1 MKIALIGYGK
11 MGKAIEK
18 IALERGHTIDAIV
31 NSSNTIDEVDM
42 LNCDVAIE
50 FSTPELATK
59 HIIHCFNKQI
69 PIVVG
74 TTAWHHEL
82 ESIKTICGEENG
94 SMIYAPNFS
103 LGVNIFFELN
113 KRLAELMSGNTDYSA
128 EVIEVHHL
136 QKLDSPSGTA
146 IELAKGIIAYN
157 ETYNDWKSGDGI
169 KPEVSDAILPIT
181 AIREPEVPGTHTVI
195 YQSEIDSILMTHQAH
210 SRKGF
215 ALGAV
220 VAAEWIFGK
229 KGVFTMSNVLNS

>member
-11 MGKAIEK
+11 MGKAIEQ
-18 IALERGHTIDAIV
+18 IAQERGHSIDAIV
-31 NSSNTIDEVDM
+31 NSSNSIDFVD
-42 LNCDVAIE
+42 LSNCDVAIE

-59 HIIHCFNKQI
+59 HIVNCFNTKI

-74 TTAWHHEL
+74 TTGWLHEL
-82 ESIKTICGEENG
+82 DSIKTICGEVDG
-94 SMIYAPNFS
+94 SLIYAPNFS

-113 KRLAELMSGNTDYSA
+113 KRLAELMSGNLDYQA
-128 EVIEVHHL
+128 EVVEVHHL

-146 IELAKGIIAYN
+146 IELANEIISYN
-157 ETYNDWKSGDGI
+157 KTYTDWKSSNGI
-169 KPEVSDAILPIT
+169 KPEVSSSILPIT
-181 AIREPEVPGTHTVI
+181 AIREPEVPGTHTVM

-210 SRKGF
+210 NRKGF

-220 VAAEWIFGK
+220 VAAEWIIGK

>member
-1 MKIALIGYGK
+1 MKITLIGYGK

-18 IALERGHTIDAIV
+18 IALERGHSIAVIV
-31 NSSNTIDEVDM
+31 NSSNSIDLID
-42 LNCDVAIE
+42 LSNCDVAIE

-59 HIIHCFNKQI
+59 HIVHCFNHQI

-74 TTAWHHEL
+74 TTGWHHEL
-82 ESIKTICGEENG
+82 ESIKTICGKVDG
-94 SMIYAPNFS
+94 SLIYAPNFS

-113 KRLAELMSGNTDYSA
+113 KRLAELMSGNIDYQA
-128 EVIEVHHL
+128 EVVEVHHL

-146 IELAKGIIAYN
+146 IELANEIISYN
-157 ETYNDWKSGDGI
+157 KTYTDWKSSNGM
-169 KPEVSDAILPIT
+169 KLEVSSSILPIT
-181 AIREPEVPGTHTVI
+181 AIREPDVPGTHTVM

-210 SRKGF
+210 NRKGF

>member
-1 MKIALIGYGK
+1 MKIGLIGYGK

-18 IALERGHTIDAIV
+18 IALERGHSIEAIV
-31 NSSNTIDEVDM
+31 NSSNPVDKAD
-42 LNCDVAIE
+42 LSNCDIAIE
-50 FSTPELATK
+50 FSTPDLATK
-59 HIIHCFNKQI
+59 HIIHCFNNHI

-82 ESIKTICGEENG
+82 ETIKTMCNELNG

-113 KRLAELMSGNTDYSA
+113 KRLAELMSGNADYHA

-146 IELAKGIIAYN
+146 IEIAKGIIAYN
-157 ETYNDWKSGDGI
+157 DSYEDWKSGEGV
-169 KPEVSDAILPIT
+169 KPEVSDSILPIT

-210 SRKGF
+210 NRNGF

-220 VAAEWIFGK
+220 VAAEWINGK